1 MCGRY
6 TLTRPAAEVTEQ
18 FGLEQPPALL
28 PRFNIAPTQQVFA
41 VRRLPG
47 EARPSPALLRWGL
60 VPSWA
65 SDLSIGN
72 RMLNARAETVA
83 EKPAFRTAFL
93 RRRCLI
99 AADGFY
105 EWRTVSGK
113 KQPVHFRLRDG
124 RLFAFAGLWERWAP
138 PGGAA
143 VESCTVLT
151 TTANELVLPLH
162 ERMPVVLA
170 PARYEAW
177 LDPKNADLGLLQS
190 WLAPWP
196 AEDMTAAAASAR
208 VNNPRNEGPE
218 CLEAA

>member
-6 TLTRPAAEVTEQ
+6 TLTRPATEVAEQ
-18 FGLEQPPALL
+18 FDLEEAPALE
-28 PRFNIAPTQQVFA
+28 PRYNIAPTQQVFA
-41 VRRLPG
+41 VRRLTG
-47 EARPSPALLRWGL
+47 EARPTSALFRWGL

-65 SDLSIGN
+65 TGLSIGN
-72 RMLNARAETVA
+72 RMLNARGETIT

-93 RRRCLI
+93 RRCLI

-105 EWRTVSGK
+105 EWRTVARK
-113 KQPVHFRLRDG
+113 KEPVHFRFRDG
-124 RLFAFAGLWERWAP
+124 RLFAIAGLWERWSP

-143 VESCTVLT
+143 VESCTILT

-162 ERMPVVLA
+162 ERMPVILD
-170 PARYEAW
+170 PARYMAW
-177 LDPKNADLGLLQS
+177 LDPHNSDVGLLQS
-190 WLAPWP
+190 WLAPWS
-196 AEDMTAAAASAR
+196 ADEMIAAAASVR